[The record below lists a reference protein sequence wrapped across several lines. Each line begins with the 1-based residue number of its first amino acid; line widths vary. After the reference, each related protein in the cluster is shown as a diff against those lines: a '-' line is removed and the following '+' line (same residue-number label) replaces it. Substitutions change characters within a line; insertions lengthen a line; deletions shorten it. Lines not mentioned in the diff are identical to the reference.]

1 MKDSNRLA
9 IIKITQATVNPDDD
23 KAASLQPPK
32 PAERRQAERRSDGK
46 RHYSHSAGAYKTE
59 LRSLLERRVSDKGMG
74 GKNK

>member
-1 MKDSNRLA
+1 VKDSNRLA
-9 IIKITQATVNPDDD
+9 IIKKTQAAVNPDDD

-59 LRSLLERRVSDKGMG
+59 RRSLLERRVSDKGMG

>member
-9 IIKITQATVNPDDD
+9 TEKVTSAAANPDDD

-32 PAERRQAERRSDGK
+32 PAERRRAERRSDGK

-59 LRSLLERRVSDKGMG
+59 RRNLLERRVCDKGMG
-74 GKNK
+74 GKK

>member
-9 IIKITQATVNPDDD
+9 TEKVTSASANPDDD

-32 PAERRQAERRSDGK
+32 PAERRRAERRSDGK

-59 LRSLLERRVSDKGMG
+59 RRSLLERRVSDKGMG
-74 GKNK
+74 GKK

>member
-1 MKDSNRLA
+1 MKDINRLA
-9 IIKITQATVNPDDD
+9 TERVTSAAANPDDD

-59 LRSLLERRVSDKGMG
+59 RRSLLERRVSDKGMG
-74 GKNK
+74 GKK